1 MNTRRIS
8 RDGTALLHRLREP
21 AAPRPEQCAF
31 CGRDLPAGHRHLV
44 DTEERAL
51 ACACTACGLLFQQP
65 GAAGGRYRTVPDR
78 YLADPAGELDQRAW
92 SALGIPV
99 GTAFLF
105 RNTVLDQLLAFYPG
119 PAGATESEL
128 DEDTWQRAL
137 GGSRLAD
144 ALEPDVEALLLR
156 RTEERV
162 ACYLVPIDVCYEL
175 VGRLRRCWHGFDG
188 GAEARAELDA
198 FFARLAD
205 RARPLPAE
213 VTA

>member
-8 RDGTALLHRLREP
+8 RDGTALLQRLREP
-21 AAPRPEQCAF
+21 APPRPEQCAF
-31 CGRDLPAGHRHLV
+31 CGHDLPAGHRHLV
-44 DTEERAL
+44 DVEERAL
-51 ACACTACGLLFQQP
+51 ACACTACGLLFRQP

-78 YLADPAGELDQRAW
+78 YLTDPEGELDQRAW

-137 GGSRLAD
+137 GGSRLAA

-156 RTEERV
+156 RTGEHV
-162 ACYLVPIDVCYEL
+162 TCLLVPIDVCYEL

-188 GAEARAELDA
+188 GAEARAELDE
-198 FFARLAD
+198 FFAKLAAL
-205 RARPLPAE
+205 ARPLPAA

>member
-1 MNTRRIS
+1 MR
-8 RDGTALLHRLREP
+8 RLREP
-21 AAPRPEQCAF
+21 APPRPERCEF
-31 CGRDLPAGHRHLV
+31 CGRDLPPGHRHLV
-44 DTEERAL
+44 DVEERAL

-65 GAAGGRYRTVPDR
+65 GAAGGRYRAVPDR
-78 YLADPAGELDQRAW
+78 CLVDPDGDVDERAW
-92 SALGIPV
+92 SVLGIPV

-105 RNTVLDQLLAFYPG
+105 RSAVLERLLAFYPG

-128 DEDTWQRAL
+128 DEEAWERAL
-137 GGSRLAD
+137 GGSRLAA

-156 RTEERV
+156 RTEGRV
-162 ACYLVPIDVCYEL
+162 ECFLVPIDLCYEL

-198 FFARLAD
+198 FFERLAA

>member
-1 MNTRRIS
+1 
-8 RDGTALLHRLREP
+8 DVDERLWP
-21 AAPRPEQCAF
+21 
-31 CGRDLPAGHRHLV
+31 V
-44 DTEERAL
+44 
-51 ACACTACGLLFQQP
+51 
-65 GAAGGRYRTVPDR
+65 
-78 YLADPAGELDQRAW
+78 
-92 SALGIPV
+92 LGIPV

-105 RNTVLDQLLAFYPG
+105 RNAALDQLLAFYPG

-128 DEDTWQRAL
+128 DEDAWDRAL
-137 GGSRLAD
+137 GGSRLAA

-156 RTEERV
+156 RTDGRV
-162 ACYLVPIDVCYEL
+162 ECYLVPIDVCYEL